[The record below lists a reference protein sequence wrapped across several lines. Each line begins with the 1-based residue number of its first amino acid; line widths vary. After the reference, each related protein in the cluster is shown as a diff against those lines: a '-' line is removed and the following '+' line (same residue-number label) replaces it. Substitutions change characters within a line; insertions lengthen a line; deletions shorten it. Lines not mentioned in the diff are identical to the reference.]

1 MNAVDDITYSIV
13 IPVFNAEGTLTE
25 LVSGLTD
32 HLTPTSKGYE
42 ILLVDD
48 CSKDSSWDII
58 RELAAKYSVVRGFQL
73 MRNSGQG
80 AATMAGL
87 AQSRG
92 QLVVT
97 MDDDLQNP
105 PYEVP
110 RLCKFMEQHEEFDVL
125 IGRPREKRHALW
137 RRAGSE
143 MVNRMSNVM
152 FEQASSFKLTSFRVI
167 RREVLTPLL
176 KLNVPEPAIGALL
189 TTLTKRLINVD
200 VDHAPR
206 IAGGSGYS
214 IRQLLKLTMSKFL
227 GFSTFPLRFL
237 AILGVVG
244 ISVSFLLGI
253 YILFRYFFGDI
264 AVPGWTTLSL
274 LLIGLSGFLFLA
286 FGIVGEYLQQ
296 ILNIARLNP
305 TYVIRSTEEEIIND
319 EGDSEIVYG
328 CNTDSNKIQQ

>member
-1 MNAVDDITYSIV
+1 LNDDESVAYSVV
-13 IPVFNAEGTLTE
+13 IPVFNAEKTLLE
-25 LVSGLTD
+25 LTSGLVE
-32 HLTPTSKGYE
+32 HLIQTGKRFE
-42 ILLVDD
+42 IILVDD
-48 CSKDSSWDII
+48 CSRDNSWSMI
-58 RELAAKYSVVRGFQL
+58 REIASKHPVVRGFQL

-87 AQSRG
+87 GQSRG
-92 QLVVT
+92 ELVVT

-110 RLCKFMEQHEEFDVL
+110 RLCQFMEQNQHIDVL
-125 IGRPREKRHALW
+125 FGRPREKRHALW

-143 MVNRMSNVM
+143 MINRLSNLM
-152 FEQASSFKLTSFRVI
+152 FEQNSSFKLTSFRVI
-167 RREVLTPLL
+167 RREVLIPLL
-176 KLNVPEPAIGALL
+176 RLNVPEPAIGALL

-206 IAGGSGYS
+206 VSGGSGYTIS
-214 IRQLLKLTMSKFL
+214 QLMKLTMSKFL

-237 AILGVVG
+237 ATVGVIG
-244 ISVSFLLGI
+244 ISVSFILGI
-253 YILFRYFFGDI
+253 YILFRYFVGNI
-264 AVPGWTTLSL
+264 SVPGWTTLSL

-305 TYVIRSTEEEIIND
+305 TYVLRSTE
-319 EGDSEIVYG
+319 DSSGNMRDQSGSSPTHVSQG
-328 CNTDSNKIQQ
+328 GSNVK

>member
-1 MNAVDDITYSIV
+1 LNVVDNISYSVV
-13 IPVFNAEGTLTE
+13 IPVFNAEGTLIN
-25 LVSGLTD
+25 LVSGLID
-32 HLTPTSKGYE
+32 YLAPTSKSFE
-42 ILLVDD
+42 IILVDD
-48 CSKDSSWDII
+48 CSKDNSWNII
-58 RELAAKYSVVRGFQL
+58 LELAAKYSVVRGFQL
-73 MRNSGQG
+73 MSNSGQG

-92 QLVVT
+92 QLIVT

-110 RLCKFMEQHEEFDVL
+110 RLCKFMEQHNEIDVL
-125 IGRPREKRHALW
+125 FGRPREKRHALW

-143 MVNRMSNVM
+143 MINRMSNLM
-152 FEQASSFKLTSFRVI
+152 FEQESSFKLTSFRVI
-167 RREVLTPLL
+167 RREVLIPLL

-206 IAGGSGYS
+206 VAGGSGYS
-214 IRQLLKLTMSKFL
+214 MGHLLKLTMSKFL

-237 AILGVVG
+237 ATIGVIG
-244 ISVSFLLGI
+244 ISVSFILGI
-253 YILFRYFFGDI
+253 YILFRYFVGNI

-305 TYVIRSTEEEIIND
+305 TYVLRSTGEQTNN
-319 EGDSEIVYG
+319 GGNNPGMVYACSADSKKERL
-328 CNTDSNKIQQ
+328 